1 MILEAPGADLCDCVD
16 IQIGASVLAADP
28 VRLADE
34 IETVRSADFLHVD
47 VFDDRFVRGVSWG
60 QGTLER
66 IVEVSD
72 LPVEV
77 HLMVESPREWAE
89 MAVAAGCARVIFHVE
104 AALIS
109 LAEAEGAGSRE
120 VDVVPAS
127 GAVSGAESARGPV
140 SGVETAGGPVDLARL
155 VKRQGIE
162 VAVAISPGTPLG
174 ALDACLPIVDS
185 VLVMT
190 VEPGKGGSKMLEGAP
205 LRVSALR
212 ERTEE
217 LGFPVEI
224 EVDGGVK
231 LQTGRALVEAG
242 ATRFVVGTGL
252 FEADDRS
259 ARIADLRTAFGGC
272 SHAGC

>member
-1 MILEAPGADLCDCVD
+1 MTLEDPGADPCDCAD

-77 HLMVESPREWAE
+77 HLTVESPREWAE

-104 AALIS
+104 AASIS
-109 LAEAEGAGSRE
+109 LAEAEAAGSRE
-120 VDVVPAS
+120 VGVVPAS
-127 GAVSGAESARGPV
+127 GAV
-140 SGVETAGGPVDLARL
+140 SGVETAGGPVDLARF

-190 VEPGKGGSKMLEGAP
+190 VEPGEGGSKMLDDAP

-242 ATRFVVGTGL
+242 ATRLVVGTGL

-259 ARIADLRTAFGGC
+259 ARIADLRSAFCVC
-272 SHAGC
+272 SYAGC